1 MATRNRAAASGET
14 SPLPPP
20 GDWRLSVSGDDD
32 GALTEPTEESAEE
45 RIARE
50 LRAEGADKG
59 AALKI
64 YRIKPDN
71 SRAWCADISPAEFET
86 SGYELI
92 RRRFGPGRYELR
104 LYAMTP
110 TAAGM
115 RYVVRA
121 KPEIELAEDAAPSA
135 DAPGLP
141 APYGAAPA
149 SGAVE
154 GLASVLREM
163 VAATQRQ
170 HEAIL
175 RAIESA
181 RPPAI
186 DPMANLRQT
195 VELMGLMRAA
205 MGVGAS
211 APASPISEVL
221 AAVRELRGAA
231 QELVPR
237 DEPEDP
243 LTAALPRVL
252 DLIQAA
258 QRPTDAALP
267 AVALPAGLS
276 YAPNAE
282 HGAPVPSAVPA
293 PVSSAVPAPAPAPA
307 PAAADPGEAELR
319 EAFAV
324 FGRHV
329 QAGNIEAASEQLYE
343 FIPDEFLPML
353 GDASCIDA
361 LIAQAPELAAHRAA
375 LESVRIRVLAII
387 GEEEAAAPAP

>member
-1 MATRNRAAASGET
+1 MATRTRAAASGET

-20 GDWRLSVSGDDD
+20 GDWRLSVSGDED
-32 GALTEPTEESAEE
+32 GALTESTEESAEE

-110 TAAGM
+110 TAAGN

-121 KPEIELAEDAAPSA
+121 KPEIEIAEDAAPST

-141 APYGAAPA
+141 PPYSAAPGG
-149 SGAVE
+149 GAVE

-195 VELMGLMRAA
+195 VELMGLMRNA

-293 PVSSAVPAPAPAPA
+293 PVPSAAPAPAPA
-307 PAAADPGEAELR
+307 TADPGDAELR

-329 QAGNIEAASEQLYE
+329 HAGNIEAASEQLYE

-361 LIAQAPELAAHRAA
+361 LIARAPELAAHRAA
-375 LESVRIRVLAII
+375 LESVRVRVLAII
-387 GEEEAAAPAP
+387 DEEKAAAAAP